1 MAWLS
6 SRLPTVTASL
16 FHLLAMPRIAL
27 PTLVLAS
34 WLTLPASAQASALDG
49 WDTAGDVALAGD
61 HTVVLTTA
69 YDAFD
74 DAPGSVLV
82 GLGAIAAQQVGGLE
96 ERAGLAIGALDTTVG
111 EALHQATEGSVI
123 SRTFTVTPGAT
134 LSFRWQLLSNE
145 DARDGLPD
153 LAFLSLGGQLIELG
167 TPAIAD
173 FQGFAGFERGSGW
186 LSFSHTFDAG
196 SLGGGETSLRLSL
209 GVVDRG
215 DTSTSTAL
223 AIQNVTVSAVPEPAT
238 WGLVFG
244 GLLASLVTRRS
255 RSRA

>member
-1 MAWLS
+1 
-6 SRLPTVTASL
+6 
-16 FHLLAMPRIAL
+16 MPRIAP

-34 WLTLPASAQASALDG
+34 WLSLSASAQAAALDG
-49 WDTAGDVALAGD
+49 WDAAGDVALASE
-61 HTVVLTTA
+61 HTIMLTTA

-74 DAPGSVLV
+74 DAQGSVVV
-82 GLGAIAAQQVGGLE
+82 GQGAIAAQQVGGLE

-111 EALHQATEGSVI
+111 DALHQATEGSVI
-123 SRTFTVTPGAT
+123 SRTFTITPGAT
-134 LSFRWQLLSNE
+134 LSFRWQILSNE
-145 DARDGLPD
+145 GAHHGLPD
-153 LAFLSLGGQLIELG
+153 LAFVSLGGQLIELG

-186 LSFSHTFDAG
+186 LNFSHTFDAA
-196 SLGGGETSLRLSL
+196 SIGGGHTSLRLSL

-244 GLLASLVTRRS
+244 GLLASLVARRS